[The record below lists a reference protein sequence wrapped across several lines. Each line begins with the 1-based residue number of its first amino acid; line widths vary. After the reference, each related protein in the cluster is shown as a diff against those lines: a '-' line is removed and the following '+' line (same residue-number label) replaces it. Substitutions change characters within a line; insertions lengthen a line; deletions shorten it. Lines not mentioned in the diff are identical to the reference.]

1 MTIDECAH
9 IEEIL
14 SAMQDGAAT
23 PEERALAERHI
34 SGCARC
40 QATAAAFGQVDR
52 QVRRYLMATPVPE
65 IGAPWRSEP
74 LVLPQRRGMPM
85 GHWRVTAVGLAAIF
99 VMLLTAS
106 ILTFRP
112 FAPNQPESASFARPT
127 TAADTHGGAPVA
139 APAASS
145 APMAGGAASAAPT
158 PAAAAAAI
166 QPAPTRETARS
177 ASGGAAPA
185 TAAAAA
191 AASAPPAAST
201 APAPAA
207 TGTSPQAPLAAG
219 AVEQINPAQRLRL
232 SEAATLTICRPGAG
246 WCDTQPRTAEE
257 QANIVALLNRPLARL
272 APPAA
277 TGNDQ
282 VIVLTFRFASGEEQV
297 LTYQYTTQRLTLPGN
312 VDLQGSPE
320 LTATLTAITTPR

>member
-23 PEERALAERHI
+23 SEERAQAERHV

-40 QATAAAFGQVDR
+40 QATAAAYRQVDR

-65 IGAPWRSEP
+65 TGAPWRTEP
-74 LVLPQRRGMPM
+74 LVLPQRRGTPT

-112 FAPNQPESASFARPT
+112 FATTQPQSASFAQPT
-127 TAADTHGGAPVA
+127 TAADARGGAPAA

-145 APMAGGAASAAPT
+145 APMTGGAASAAPT
-158 PAAAAAAI
+158 TAAAAVAI
-166 QPAPTRETARS
+166 QPAPTQETAARS
-177 ASGGAAPA
+177 GAVAPA

-191 AASAPPAAST
+191 AGGAL
-201 APAPAA
+201 PAPAA
-207 TGTSPQAPLAAG
+207 TGTRQQAPMAAG
-219 AVEQINPAQRLRL
+219 GVEQINPAQRLRL
-232 SEAATLTICRPGAG
+232 TEAATLTICRPSAG
-246 WCDTQPRTAEE
+246 WCDTQSRTAEE
-257 QANIVALLNRPLARL
+257 RASIVAVLNRPLMRL
-272 APPAA
+272 ALPAA

-282 VIVLTFRFASGEEQV
+282 AMVLTFRFASGEEQV
-297 LTYQYTTQRLTLPGN
+297 LTYRYTTQRLTLPGS
-312 VDLQGSPE
+312 VDLQASPE
-320 LTATLTAITTPR
+320 LVATLAAITTPR

>member
-1 MTIDECAH
+1 MTINECAH
-9 IEEIL
+9 VEEIL

-23 PEERALAERHI
+23 PEERAHAERHI

-40 QATAAAFGQVDR
+40 RTTAAAFGQIDR

-65 IGAPWRSEP
+65 IGAPWQVEP
-74 LVLPQRRGMPM
+74 LVLPQRRGTTM

-112 FAPNQPESASFARPT
+112 STTNQQESASFARST
-127 TAADTHGGAPVA
+127 AAADTSGGAPAA

-145 APMAGGAASAAPT
+145 VPAAGQSASAVPT
-158 PAAAAAAI
+158 SAAAAAI
-166 QPAPTRETARS
+166 QPAPTQESARS

-191 AASAPPAAST
+191 ASAPQS
-201 APAPAA
+201 PAA
-207 TGTSPQAPLAAG
+207 TGTHQQAPMAAG

-232 SEAATLTICRPGAG
+232 SEAATLTICRPKAG
-246 WCDTQPRTAEE
+246 WCDTQPRTAEQ
-257 QANIVALLNRPLARL
+257 QARIVALLNRPLARL

-282 VIVLTFRFASGEEQV
+282 VIVLTFRFASGEQQV
-297 LTYQYTTQRLTLPGN
+297 LVYQDTTQRLTLPGN
-312 VDLQGSPE
+312 IDLQGSPE
-320 LTATLTAITTPR
+320 LAAILAAITTPR